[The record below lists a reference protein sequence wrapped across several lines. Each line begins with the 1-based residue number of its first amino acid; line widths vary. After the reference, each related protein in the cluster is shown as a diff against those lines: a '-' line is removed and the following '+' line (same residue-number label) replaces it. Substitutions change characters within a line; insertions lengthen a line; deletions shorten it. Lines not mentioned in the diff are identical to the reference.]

1 MRFEKT
7 STSMIVPFNK
17 MTQKHDIMS
26 YKIKLYTFK
35 PFCMLYVY
43 LGVK

>member
-26 YKIKLYTFK
+26 YKINIVYFQTF
-35 PFCMLYVY
+35 L
-43 LGVK
+43 